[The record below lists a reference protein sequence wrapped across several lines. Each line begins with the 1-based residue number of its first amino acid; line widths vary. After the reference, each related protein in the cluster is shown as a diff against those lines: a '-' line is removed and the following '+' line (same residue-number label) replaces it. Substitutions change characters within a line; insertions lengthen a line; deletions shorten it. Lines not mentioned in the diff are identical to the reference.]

1 MAHLGA
7 GQLVQARALVEG
19 RLRRLADPTALAQAR
34 EMVARSESSRAIEI
48 AIEAANR
55 ASGSGDLDGAIAA
68 FTEAQGKVSRP
79 DARESRARQIALLD
93 QSKRDGAEVDA
104 FNAAVAQ
111 VNAGRLA
118 EGRDALVL
126 LLADCHQESL
136 CARARELQADLD
148 RRLQR
153 RR

>member
-1 MAHLGA
+1 M
-7 GQLVQARALVEG
+7 
-19 RLRRLADPTALAQAR
+19 
-34 EMVARSESSRAIEI
+34 
-48 AIEAANR
+48 
-55 ASGSGDLDGAIAA
+55 AIAA
-68 FTEAQGKVSRP
+68 AARGTRGFTLVGRLQLDYGQGPWNEWYAAFDDGDWGWVAEAQGKVSTP
-79 DARESRARQIALLD
+79 DAREYLARQVAMLE

-126 LLADCHQESL
+126 LLADCRQESL